1 MSTVDCAAL
10 VEPAEMRGEEEE
22 EVVVVVVVEA
32 RRHPDRASEYYH
44 TAERRTG
51 PATE

>member
-10 VEPAEMRGEEEE
+10 VEPAETRGEEE